1 MKSLTK
7 TWFDFKNLSCNKNDC
22 VFTTRLFWQKLED
35 ENKKEKP
42 MYVAVNTLSG
52 AIDIFRQE
60 EGEKVEKAIKTNK
73 LNEIEDVL
81 FSKLRTKG
89 YVFPSKE
96 SEEIYFKSGIHA
108 YKNERY
114 QKNRILGF
122 FAIDTGCSM
131 GCEYCFEKQYK
142 ERGNELEKAIMTKE
156 ALEEGFKIITT
167 MRDIQNREIDNV
179 AGWGGEPLREKNY
192 ELNKIFIELANKNN
206 IPIAYF
212 SSLAE
217 IGDGLIHLLS
227 ENADKIKFL
236 STTLD
241 DLAEEHNSYR
251 KLPNAFEKTVK
262 NIDILLKANL
272 PVIIRTNIGAHNID
286 KIPQLAE
293 FYEKQG
299 WFEYPKFKTFL
310 THTYDRHHV
319 FEKEF
324 TLSEDQA
331 VSKFLKYRDEYPLVR
346 KIQTLKFGPSLNN
359 ILKAFKLREVTAI
372 TEEDFEI
379 PIKPIITYC
388 NTSNGCEYVFTGK
401 PDYSIYTCAEC
412 TALSKFK
419 LGQYYP
425 KLKLNKE
432 NLDMWGITDT
442 LDHIRSIDTLDKCRD
457 CAGATYC
464 GGYCAL
470 EAVTANGNAQ
480 DIYCKKADEII
491 RNFLKNENHR
501 LYKRARILL
510 DNTEHI
516 TL

>member
-7 TWFDFKNLSCNKNDC
+7 TWFDFRNLSCRKESC
-22 VFTTRLFWQKLED
+22 IFTSRLFWQKLED
-35 ENKKEKP
+35 ENKKDKP
-42 MYVAVNTLSG
+42 LYVSVNTLSG
-52 AIDIFRQE
+52 AIDIFREDEGKKIENAISTNDFTKIE
-60 EGEKVEKAIKTNK
+60 EKM
-73 LNEIEDVL
+73 
-81 FSKLRTKG
+81 FCKLRTRG

-96 SEEIYFKSGIHA
+96 TENIYFDSAIHA

-131 GCEYCFEKQYK
+131 GCEYCFEKQYEK
-142 ERGNELEKAIMTKE
+142 QGNELEKAIMTEE

-167 MRDIQNREIDNV
+167 MRDIQKREIDNV

-192 ELNKIFIELANKNN
+192 ELNKKFVELANKYN

-217 IGDGLIHLLS
+217 IGDNLIQLLK
-227 ENADKIKFL
+227 ENSSKIKFL

-241 DLAEEHNSYR
+241 DLGKEHNKYR
-251 KLPNAFEKTVK
+251 QLPNAFEKTVK
-262 NIDILLKANL
+262 NIDILLKADL

-319 FEKEF
+319 FTKQF
-324 TLSEDQA
+324 TLTEEQA
-331 VSKFLKYRDEYPLVR
+331 VSKFLQYRDEYPLVR
-346 KIQTLKFGPSLNN
+346 KMQTLKFGPSLNN
-359 ILKAFKLREVTAI
+359 ILKAFQLREVTTI
-372 TEEDFEI
+372 TEENFEI
-379 PIKPIITYC
+379 SIKPIITYC
-388 NTSNGCEYVFTGK
+388 NTANGCEYVFTGK
-401 PDYSIYTCAEC
+401 PDYSLYSCAEC
-412 TALSKFK
+412 TALEKFK
-419 LGQYYP
+419 LGQYFP
-425 KLKLNKE
+425 KLTLDKN
-432 NLDMWGITDT
+432 NLEMWGMNDT
-442 LDHIRSIDTLDKCRD
+442 LNHIRSIDTLDKCKE
-457 CAGATYC
+457 CPAATYC

-470 EAVTANGNAQ
+470 EAVTANGRSQ
-480 DIYCKKADEII
+480 DIYCKNANEII
-491 RNFLKNENHR
+491 KNFLNNENHR
-501 LYKRARILL
+501 LYKRAKILL
-510 DNTEHI
+510 DNTQNI

>member
-7 TWFDFKNLSCNKNDC
+7 TWFDFKNLACNKNDC
-22 VFTTRLFWQKLED
+22 IFTNRLFWQKLED
-35 ENKKEKP
+35 EKKEEEP

-52 AIDIFRQE
+52 AIDIFRFE
-60 EGEKVEKAIKTNK
+60 EGKKIEKAIKTNN
-73 LNEIEDVL
+73 LNEIDDKL
-81 FSKLRTKG
+81 FCKLRTRG

-96 SEEIYFKSGIHA
+96 AENIYFNSAIHA

-131 GCEYCFEKQYK
+131 GCEYCFEKQYE
-142 ERGNELEKAIMTKE
+142 ERGNDLERAIMTKE
-156 ALEEGFKIITT
+156 ALEEGFKVITT

-192 ELNKIFIELANKNN
+192 ELNKKFVDLANKNN

-217 IGDGLIHLLS
+217 IGEKSMQLLKD
-227 ENADKIKFL
+227 NAHRIKFL
-236 STTLD
+236 STTID
-241 DLAEEHNSYR
+241 DLEEEHNKYR
-251 KLPNAFEKTVK
+251 KLPNAFQTTVK
-262 NIDILLKANL
+262 NIDILLEAGV

-286 KIPQLAE
+286 KLPQLAE
-293 FYEKQG
+293 FYYKKG

-319 FEKEF
+319 FTKEF
-324 TLSEDQA
+324 TLTEDQV

-346 KIQTLKFGPSLNN
+346 KMQSLKFGPSLNN
-359 ILKAFKLREVTAI
+359 ILKAFQIREITTI
-372 TEEDFEI
+372 TEENFEI

-388 NTSNGCEYVFTGK
+388 NTANGCEYVFTGK
-401 PDYSIYTCAEC
+401 PDYSLYTCAEC

-419 LGQYYP
+419 LGQYFP
-425 KLKLNKE
+425 KLTLNKD
-432 NLDMWGITDT
+432 NLEMWGVTDT
-442 LDHIRSIDTLDKCRD
+442 LDHIRSIDTLDLCRE
-457 CAGATYC
+457 CPAATYC
-464 GGYCAL
+464 GGYCGL
-470 EAVTANGNAQ
+470 EAVTANGKAQ
-480 DIYCKKADEII
+480 DAYCKKATDII
-491 RNFLKNENHR
+491 KNFLQNENHR
-501 LYKRARILL
+501 LYKRAKLLL